1 MVAEL
6 MEVTYTQ
13 VTQEGS
19 QLVDGLVIGETRWTL
34 YVNRR
39 EWVTFM
45 CSPLQLHYLALGF
58 LRSEDIIRGLEDVA
72 WLRVYEAPDRV
83 YWYCPEFG
91 YNGLLTIRTCE
102 EAVGVIDVRLTN
114 GNIKM
119 PEKHT
124 LTSGCGGGITFR
136 DLTATAMPV
145 NSTRQVTFGQLIT
158 QLEALQEKA
167 RLYQQSRGV
176 HTSALSDGNR
186 LLFYAEDV
194 GRHNTLDKIYGATLM
209 EHIDPTG
216 QILLSTGRVSSDM
229 LAKAAKMG
237 VPIVVSRTSPTS
249 LSVRLAQEWHITL
262 VGYAR
267 SRAMNVYTYPERIL
281 PGGQVPAASLSGTK
295 HED

>member
-1 MVAEL
+1 MDT
-6 MEVTYTQ
+6 TYTQ
-13 VTQEGS
+13 VTQAGS
-19 QLVDGLVIGETRWTL
+19 QLVHGSVIGETRWTL

-58 LRSEDIIRGLEDVA
+58 LRSENIINSLEDVA

-102 EAVGVIDVRLTN
+102 EAVGAIDVRLTN
-114 GNIKM
+114 RDIKL
-119 PEKHT
+119 PAIRT
-124 LTSGCGGGITFR
+124 LTSGCGGGITFQ
-136 DLTATAMPV
+136 DLTTSAGPV
-145 NSTRQVTFGQLIT
+145 DSTRQVTFGQLVT
-158 QLEALQEKA
+158 QLEALQESA
-167 RLYQQSRGV
+167 HLYQQSRGV

-186 LLFYAEDV
+186 LLLYAEDV
-194 GRHNTLDKIYGATLM
+194 GRHNTLDKIYGGTLM

-216 QILLSTGRVSSDM
+216 QILLSTGRVSSEM

-249 LSVRLAQEWHITL
+249 LSVRLAQEWRITL

-267 SRAMNVYTYPERIL
+267 SRAMNVYTFPERIL
-281 PGGQVPAASLSGTK
+281 PGGQVPEAILSRTK
-295 HED
+295 HKDA